1 MNKVN
6 LVYYWS
12 PHINQ
17 QVATVKAV
25 RNSILSIK
33 KFGNKKYK
41 PIIINVFGEWNNQKE
56 DLNKKGIDFV
66 DLLNLNIK
74 LPINGFLK
82 SRIFYI
88 LISLLS
94 IPKLIFL
101 IKKNKPNF
109 VIGHLIVFPI
119 LFVSHFFKHN
129 SCKFILRISG
139 LPKLNLF
146 RKYYWKLL
154 SKNLYC
160 ITTPTY
166 STKLLME
173 NKKIFGNKKILV
185 LEDPIFIMKDIAVAK
200 IKKQK
205 YKNINEINIIS
216 VGRLTVQKNFGLLI
230 LGISKLYTK
239 YPKLKLIILGS
250 GEKKDELNKM
260 IINQL
265 PNDLVKIIPYS
276 SNISHF
282 YIKSEIFI
290 STALWEDPGFA
301 ILEAAMHN
309 LTILS
314 SDCLNGPKEFL
325 NENKRGYGFMNGN
338 ISEFIKNLD
347 LVLSLKENDK
357 ENFNKKILAKKYCK
371 KFTIFNHYKKLE
383 KILF

>member
-6 LVYYWS
+6 SVYYWS

-25 RNSILSIK
+25 RNSMLSIK

-41 PIIINVFGEWNNQKE
+41 PILINVFGEWNEQKE
-56 DLNKKGIDFV
+56 DLNKKGIEFV
-66 DLLNLNIK
+66 DLLNLNIN

-119 LFVSHFFKHN
+119 LFVSNFFKN
-129 SCKFILRISG
+129 NNCKFILRISG
-139 LPKLNLF
+139 LPKLNWF
-146 RKYYWKLL
+146 RKYYWKFL
-154 SKNLYC
+154 SKKLYC
-160 ITTPTY
+160 ITVPTY
-166 STKLLME
+166 STKLLIE
-173 NKKIFGNKKILV
+173 KKKIFGTKKILV
-185 LEDPIFIMKDIAVAK
+185 LEDPIFIMKDLANAK
-200 IKKQK
+200 TKENK
-205 YKNINEINIIS
+205 YRNISKKNIIA
-216 VGRLTVQKNFGLLI
+216 VGRLTAQKNFGLLI
-230 LGISKLYTK
+230 SGIKKIYTK
-239 YPKLKLIILGS
+239 HPNLKLIILGS
-250 GEKKDELNKM
+250 GEKKDELNEM
-260 IINQL
+260 IF
-265 PNDLVKIIPYS
+265 NDLPANIIKIIPYS
-276 SNISHF
+276 SNINDF
-282 YIKSEIFI
+282 YVKSKIFI

-314 SDCLNGPKEFL
+314 SDCLSGPKEFL
-325 NENKRGYGFMNGN
+325 NENKRGYGFLNGN
-338 ISEFIKNLD
+338 IFEFIKNLD
-347 LVLSLKENDK
+347 LVLSLSENDK
-357 ENFNKKILAKKYCK
+357 QNFKKKILAKKYCK